1 MKTQTFNIV
10 ASINNSKAIE
20 IAKAAQTAKPTY
32 KAAKI

>member
-10 ASINNSKAIE
+10 ASINNSEAIE

-32 KAAKI
+32 NKLKT